1 MKGSLWV
8 LVVTALIAGAAQA
21 QDNAAG
27 EPGSVMVEFVPERS
41 EDVLFNPRV
50 GLYMQHPP
58 MELPANH
65 WLMQIADIAYY
76 RLDWARLNPEEGIY
90 AFDEYFGPMFDLW
103 VKQHGKRV
111 AFRVMCESMHSRVK
125 YVTPQWVF
133 DKGVPGVEHVGIGGQ
148 EQIDP
153 VFWDERYLDIQCEFI
168 RKLGEYLDGREGLEF
183 LDIGSIGEWGEMHLG
198 LHIRGRWTRQQLE
211 ATGYTH
217 TKYVMAYRRII
228 DAFAQA
234 FPRTQIFLNVGGQ
247 SHHTINDYA
256 ALRGVH
262 FRQDGLSP
270 RGASANVGEWL
281 YKPYARRGVVCNF
294 EFHSGYRSMQQK
306 GWDLKETVDR
316 ALEVPT
322 SYLNS
327 NLGCYGDDVPD
338 EVVEQMTRAA
348 RTLGYR
354 FVPVRVFHLPTF
366 HLNGVTPA
374 RIPVRSVWR
383 NDGIAPCYES
393 YALEWSLVNAQ
404 GETVASAVDFP
415 RVPTTEWWP
424 GEGRNADTLLRAP
437 ADLPVGAYTLTVA
450 VIDPTTGE
458 PIQLGIAGRGP
469 DGRYSLCTLEGVP
482 GEAPTG
488 PVFAE
493 GFEDGS
499 GGWSTIEGMTVS
511 VDDSEA
517 HGGGASLL
525 IEGRHE
531 RGWNY
536 ASSLLPD
543 PVVPSAR
550 YKLTTWMMVEAIK
563 PARHAPYMKIGV
575 NDTEGTWQELEVTA
589 ELPPE
594 AGTVHFAVEKGAY
607 GTPITVRLRLDDV
620 ELELL
625 EAP

>member
-41 EDVLFNPRV
+41 EDVLFNPRM

-354 FVPVRVFHLPTF
+354 FVPVRVFHLPAF

-404 GETVASAVDFP
+404 GETVASAVEFP
-415 RVPTTEWWP
+415 RLPTTQWWP
-424 GEGRNADTLLRAP
+424 GRLHIDGCGHRPDNGRAN
-437 ADLPVGAYTLTVA
+437 
-450 VIDPTTGE
+450 TTGHC
-458 PIQLGIAGRGP
+458 GARAGWAILSLHAGGRARRGP
-469 DGRYSLCTLEGVP
+469 NRPGVRGGLRGRLGRVVNDR
-482 GEAPTG
+482 GDDRG
-488 PVFAE
+488 P
-493 GFEDGS
+493 
-499 GGWSTIEGMTVS
+499 
-511 VDDSEA
+511 
-517 HGGGASLL
+517 
-525 IEGRHE
+525 GRH
-531 RGWNY
+531 RG
-536 ASSLLPD
+536 AHRRRLSPHRG
-543 PVVPSAR
+543 PPRAR
-550 YKLTTWMMVEAIK
+550 MELCWMMVEAIK

-575 NDTEGTWQELEVTA
+575 NDTEGTWLENFSSAAYDLSNQGTWQELEVTA